1 MQILGIAIDMAENV
15 SKYLQTTKMSYT
27 TLAEED
33 QGQQVAALF
42 SSDPLVLPFTVFL
55 DHQGRVFWMQVEE
68 IYREQADVILSY
80 IGKVKSGE
88 LSYEQA
94 QLQLV
99 EAVQASM
106 PAAATAP

>member
-1 MQILGIAIDMAENV
+1 
-15 SKYLQTTKMSYT
+15 
-27 TLAEED
+27 
-33 QGQQVAALF
+33 
-42 SSDPLVLPFTVFL
+42 
-55 DHQGRVFWMQVEE
+55 
-68 IYREQADVILSY
+68 VILSY